1 MQAGTRLLSL
11 AGTVVVAVTLAGCSG
26 AGEDDAMEA
35 SEGAAGD
42 SAMVALCDEMVAAG
56 MSPEEATALAES
68 EGFSA
73 RIGSI
78 DGQLQPTTRDYRPDR
93 FTFEVVDG
101 AVVSCQ
107 YG

>member
-1 MQAGTRLLSL
+1 MTRQSTTLARAGLVL
-11 AGTVVVAVTLAGCSG
+11 AGALLVTGVTACSS
-26 AGEDDAMEA
+26 GEEESME
-35 SEGAAGD
+35 SGTD
-42 SAMVALCDEMVAAG
+42 TAMVSLCEQMVADGLSA
-56 MSPEEATALAES
+56 EEATALAEA
-68 EGFSA
+68 EGYTA

-78 DGQLQPTTRDYRPDR
+78 DGEPQPTTRDYRPDR